1 MPTAVAY
8 DGTMDDEN
16 PYRSPNQPSAA
27 DEGREQEA
35 SSGDAGDAFAGRLTT
50 VATYFEP
57 IQADLARSRLE
68 GEDIPTFIEGGEFAL
83 MAWHL
88 SLANRGIKVQV
99 PTEHAER
106 ASTLLSETSR
116 ASAGRKQ
123 IDEDRAKADEN
134 EPACDDDGEAEYEPE
149 PTVREQNA
157 DRAFRGAAMG
167 LLFLPLQLYV
177 FWLLL
182 KVFVSEESL
191 SRHSRNRALVAAAV
205 NFPLIV
211 LFCLFLRSLFH
222 R

>member
-1 MPTAVAY
+1 
-8 DGTMDDEN
+8 MDDEN
-16 PYRSPNQPSAA
+16 PYRSPNQPSVA
-27 DEGREQEA
+27 DNGREREA
-35 SSGDAGDAFAGRLTT
+35 DARDAGDPFAGRLTT

-68 GEDIPTFIEGGEFAL
+68 GEDIPTFIEGGEFAS

-99 PTEHAER
+99 PTEQAER
-106 ASTLLSETSR
+106 ASALLSKASL
-116 ASAGRKQ
+116 ASAGHKQ
-123 IDEDRAKADEN
+123 GDEGRAEADEK
-134 EPACDDDGEAEYEPE
+134 EPEFDDDREAEDEPE

-182 KVFVSEESL
+182 RVFVSEESL
-191 SRHSRNRALVAAAV
+191 SRHSRNRAFAAAAI

-211 LFCLFLRSLFH
+211 LFCFFLRSLF
-222 R
+222 RS